1 LFLLLLLYACLHRPR
16 VETAAPS
23 LPLRHL
29 EGQLLRIFCR
39 YVIFDVLVQVVV
51 YDGRGWRE
59 ALFLWLVQM
68 LRREFIIIHAESAL
82 NQGACDGSL
91 LHEVV
96 VGSLGEDK
104 LLEIRG

>member
-1 LFLLLLLYACLHRPR
+1 MKF
-16 VETAAPS
+16 
-23 LPLRHL
+23 
-29 EGQLLRIFCR
+29 LRILR
-39 YVIFDVLVQVVV
+39 NYVVFDVLVQVVV
-51 YDGRGWRE
+51 DDGRGRRE

-96 VGSLGEDK
+96 VGSFGEDK
-104 LLEIRG
+104 LL